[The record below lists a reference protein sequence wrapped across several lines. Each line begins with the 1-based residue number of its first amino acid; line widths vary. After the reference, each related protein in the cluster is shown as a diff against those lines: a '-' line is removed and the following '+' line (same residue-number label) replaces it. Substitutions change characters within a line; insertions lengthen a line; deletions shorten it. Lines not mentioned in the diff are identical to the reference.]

1 MRRLWLTGLL
11 VLTSGCTLDNS
22 EIVREY
28 NDDGLHL
35 FQRGDYPHA
44 RECFQAALK
53 LTPEDVSL
61 RYNLAESNERLG
73 KMGDAETLY
82 KECLQ
87 RDPNHADCRQALCV
101 LLVRQGRR
109 DEAVRMVA
117 DWMTR
122 EPARADA
129 YALDG
134 WLLHQAG
141 DLPQAQ
147 GRLQQALQFDPN
159 NTHALTEL
167 ALVYES
173 LASPERALA
182 LYERSLDVER
192 NQSEVIDRVNRLK
205 AQGVSYPRP
214 E

>member
-1 MRRLWLTGLL
+1 LLL
-11 VLTSGCTLDNS
+11 VGGCTLDNS

-28 NDDGLHL
+28 NNDGLHL
-35 FQRGDYPHA
+35 FQQGDYPHA

-53 LTPEDVSL
+53 LAPEDVSL
-61 RYNLAESNERLG
+61 RYNLAESYERMGKLG
-73 KMGDAETLY
+73 EAEKLY
-82 KECLQ
+82 QECLQ

-109 DEAVRMVA
+109 DEAVQMVEA
-117 DWMTR
+117 WLTR
-122 EPARADA
+122 EPTRSDA

-134 WLLHQAG
+134 WLQHQVG

-147 GRLQQALQFDPN
+147 GRLQQALKFDPN
-159 NTHALTEL
+159 NTRALTEL

-173 LASPERALA
+173 LSSPERALA